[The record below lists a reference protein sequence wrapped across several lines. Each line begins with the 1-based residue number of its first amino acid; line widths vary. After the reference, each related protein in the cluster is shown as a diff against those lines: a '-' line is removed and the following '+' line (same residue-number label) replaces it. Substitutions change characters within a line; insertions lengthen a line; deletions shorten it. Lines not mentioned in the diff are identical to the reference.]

1 LRSSRREFL
10 ARGGALASVMVF
22 TTMAPAA
29 AQAGGGAR
37 GGTAIAA
44 AGLTDGRR
52 QTYRALVETV
62 VTDPA
67 MRLDPAAADIAASEF
82 AATYT
87 TWPAEMQ
94 QRADRAL
101 DALEQSSPRP
111 FAQLDRGGRSEHL
124 RASAKP
130 SDDEPVGP
138 ERRRLDM
145 AESAVSL
152 AEVTVGPGGGEL
164 DRPIIN
170 G

>member
-1 LRSSRREFL
+1 MAFTTVVPAPAE
-10 ARGGALASVMVF
+10 AGGGAR
-22 TTMAPAA
+22 
-29 AQAGGGAR
+29 GAR
-37 GGTAIAA
+37 GGTAIAG

-67 MRLDPAAADIAASEF
+67 MRLDPATADIAASEF
-82 AATYT
+82 AGTYA
-87 TWPAEMQ
+87 TWPAELQ
-94 QRADRAL
+94 QRADRTL
-101 DALEQSSPRP
+101 DALEQSAPRP
-111 FAQLDRGGRSEHL
+111 FAQLDRRARSEYL
-124 RASAKP
+124 NASAKP
-130 SDDEPVGP
+130 SDDEPVGD

-152 AEVTVGPGGGEL
+152 AEVTVGPGGSEL